1 MPYYK
6 LTYFN
11 LRGRAEIA
19 RYIFA
24 FSGIKYEDN
33 RIGRMDW
40 LTIKPSIPFGKLPFL
55 EVDGII
61 LHQSLA
67 IGRYLA
73 KETGLA
79 GKTHLEQAQVDGI
92 VDSIDDFISLFPWGE
107 QDQDVKQEIQNNLF
121 SNLAPE
127 LLQHLENYLGEKD
140 WFVGNSVT
148 WADFYW
154 DVCSTTLIVLNPN
167 FAQNFSKLLALKNRV
182 QTLPATGGNQS
193 VLMRFLN

>member
-1 MPYYK
+1 MPNYK

-33 RIGRMDW
+33 RLQRADW
-40 LTIKPSIPFGKLPFL
+40 LTIKSTIPFEKIPIL

-67 IGRYLA
+67 IGRFLA

-79 GKTHLEQAQVDGI
+79 GKTHLEQAQVDAI

-107 QDQDVKQEIQNNLF
+107 EDEDAKRAIQNNLF
-121 SNLAPE
+121 SNLAPG
-127 LLQHLENYLGEKD
+127 LLRNLEKYLGENE

-154 DVCSTTLIVLNPN
+154 DVSSSTLIVLKPD
-167 FAQNFSKLLALKNRV
+167 FAQNYPKLLALKDRV
-182 QTLPATGGNQS
+182 QALPGISEWIKERPET
-193 VLMRFLN
+193 VM